1 MTVKSTKDLPAA
13 PVFMRTQ
20 YNYDHNAASNAS
32 GLSCQEPTRAQ
43 QHHKEEC
50 DINEILRRFG
60 KTGHMPVNTSEALYP
75 DFSDAVDYHTAL
87 NQIIASER
95 EFDLLPSNIRKR
107 FDNDPAK
114 LVYFM
119 QDDKNLNEAIE
130 LGLVNAPKMEQT
142 PFVEPTKTT
151 TDSAE

>member
-1 MTVKSTKDLPAA
+1 MKMTVKSIKDLPAA

-60 KTGHMPVNTSEALYP
+60 KTGQMPVNMSEALYP
-75 DFSDAVDYHTAL
+75 DFTDAVDYHTAL

-95 EFDLLPSNIRKR
+95 EFDLLPATLRKR
-107 FDNDPAK
+107 FDNDPAN

-119 QDDKNLNEAIE
+119 QDKKNYQEAIE
-130 LGLVNAPKMEQT
+130 LGLINAPKTEPQ
-142 PFVEPTKTT
+142 VQNIEPTVTP
-151 TDSAE
+151 E

>member
-1 MTVKSTKDLPAA
+1 MATTNKPTKDLAAA
-13 PVFMRTQ
+13 PLFIRTQ
-20 YNYDHNAASNAS
+20 FNYDHNAASNAS

-60 KTGHMPVNTSEALYP
+60 KTGQMPVNTSEALYP

-95 EFDLLPSNIRKR
+95 EFDLLPSNLRKR

-119 QDDKNLNEAIE
+119 QDKKNHAEAVE
-130 LGLVNAPKMEQT
+130 LGLINAPKTEPKTAPTEQNVT
-142 PFVEPTKTT
+142 PE
-151 TDSAE
+151 

>member
-1 MTVKSTKDLPAA
+1 MATTNKPTKDLAAA
-13 PVFMRTQ
+13 PLFIRTQ
-20 YNYDHNAASNAS
+20 FNYDHNAASNAS

-60 KTGHMPVNTSEALYP
+60 KTGVMPVNTSEALFP
-75 DFSDAVDYHTAL
+75 DFTDAVDYHTAL

-95 EFDLLPSNIRKR
+95 EFDLLPSNLRKR

-119 QDDKNLNEAIE
+119 QDKKNHAEAVE
-130 LGLVNAPKMEQT
+130 LGLINAPKS
-142 PFVEPTKTT
+142 EPTAPKTPV
-151 TDSAE
+151 TDTPE